1 MIDSK
6 AFIEYLNIM
15 DDVNNNVDD
24 FNLSRKRKV
33 LIVFDDM
40 IADNMTNKKFQ
51 AVIKEL
57 FIRRRK

>member
-1 MIDSK
+1 
-6 AFIEYLNIM
+6 M
-15 DDVNNNVDD
+15 DDVNNNIDD

-51 AVIKEL
+51 AAIKEL